1 MTAQVSLQKK
11 DNLNAILTIQLTPN
25 DYRPK
30 IEDQLK
36 DYRKKA
42 NIPGFRKGMAPMG
55 IVKKMV
61 GKAIFVDEIN
71 KLASDSLYNYLK
83 ENDIDILGE
92 PLPSNEL
99 NAEID
104 FDQEGDFTFHFD
116 LGLAPEF
123 ELSFSAKDKLIR
135 YDIEPNQKD
144 LDEEIENLLRRYGK
158 LTKIDAAEDGK
169 DSITGLLTELDENG
183 HPLEGGV
190 AGKSATVLLEMIE
203 DPETRQNITG
213 KSTGTT
219 LNVDIFKLFNNNE
232 GVISSSTEIP
242 KEGVQ
247 DLGPMFSFEI
257 TEIKRF
263 SPAEENQDLYDKVF
277 GPGEVTDS
285 ESFRQKVKESM
296 SMYFQSEAEH
306 HLDHM
311 IQHLIMDNHGFA
323 LPDDF
328 LKRWLKQS
336 YADQYNDD
344 NIDEKFSSEANGLK
358 MQLITE
364 KLVKTYNIEISRQ
377 ELDQTS
383 MGYTAQMLRQYGIS
397 NPDPQLIASFEKKN
411 REDKS
416 YMTRIRDMVI
426 NGKMYEKIKE
436 LITIETTKINS
447 GDFYDMI
454 KKHNEKHNH

>member
-11 DNLNAILTIQLTPN
+11 DNLNATLTIQLTPN

-30 IEDQLK
+30 VEDQLK
-36 DYRKKA
+36 EYRKKA

-104 FDQEGDFTFHFD
+104 FDQEGDFVFHFD
-116 LGLAPEF
+116 LGLAPGF
-123 ELSFSAKDKLIR
+123 ELNFSAKDKLTR
-135 YDIEPNQKD
+135 YDIEPEEKD
-144 LDEEIENLLRRYGK
+144 LDEEISNILRRYGS
-158 LTKIDAAEDGK
+158 LTTIEKAEDSK

-183 HPLEGGV
+183 HPFEDGV
-190 AGKSATVLLEMIE
+190 TAKRSTVLLEMIE
-203 DPETRQNITG
+203 DEKTRQELTG
-213 KSTGTT
+213 KTVGSIV
-219 LNVDIFKLFNNNE
+219 NVDIFKLFNNNE
-232 GVISSSTEIP
+232 NVISSTTEIP
-242 KEGVQ
+242 KEGIQ
-247 DLGPMFSFEI
+247 DLGPIFSFEI

-263 SPAEENQDLYDKVF
+263 APAEENQELYDKVF
-277 GPGEVTDS
+277 GPGEASDQAT
-285 ESFRQKVKESM
+285 FREKVKESM
-296 SMYFQSEAEH
+296 KMYFQSEAEH

-311 IQHLIMDNHGFA
+311 IQHLIMDNHA
-323 LPDDF
+323 ISLPDDF
-328 LKRWLKQS
+328 LKRWLRQS
-336 YADQYNDD
+336 YPDQYNDD
-344 NIDEKFSSEANGLK
+344 NIEEKFSNEANGLR

-411 REDKS
+411 REDKT
-416 YMTRIRDMVI
+416 YMNRIRDMVV
-426 NGKMYEKIKE
+426 NGKMYEKVKE
-436 LITIETTKINS
+436 LVTIETQKIGS
-447 GDFYDMI
+447 TAFYDMI